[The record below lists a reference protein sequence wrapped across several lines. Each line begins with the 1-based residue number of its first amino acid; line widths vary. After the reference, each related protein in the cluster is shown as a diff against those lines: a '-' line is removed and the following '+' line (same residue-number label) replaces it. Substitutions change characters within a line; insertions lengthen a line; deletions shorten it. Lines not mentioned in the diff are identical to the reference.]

1 MDTQETISVVALFG
15 LPYKLKPVRFKW
27 VGRTFEVKEIT
38 YSWKTKE
45 GQSDIYHFSVTDGKC
60 LYELS
65 FNTSSLVWKLEQ
77 LET

>member
-1 MDTQETISVVALFG
+1 MHIQETISVVALFG

-27 VGRTFEVKEIT
+27 SGRVFEVREVT

-45 GQSDIYHFSVTDGKC
+45 GHSEIYHFSVIVGES

-65 FNTSSLVWKLEQ
+65 FNASSLVWKLEGV
-77 LET
+77 EA